1 MGLHDDTNTRS
12 EEAIRRAAEHVT
24 ATRRRLREG
33 AEEIAR
39 QRGAVRST
47 AEHMNGMSR
56 WIQETERQLDA
67 QRRSPRPEPDAA

>member
-1 MGLHDDTNTRS
+1 MGLQDGNHRS
-12 EEAIRRAAEHVT
+12 EEAIRRATEHVN

-39 QRGAVRST
+39 QRGAVAST
-47 AEHMNGMSR
+47 AEHLNGMSR
-56 WIQETERQLDA
+56 WIEETERQLGA